1 MNELEVFYSHLYD
14 GSTCEDMGSFSSFLS
29 DLNEIPS
36 LVEEKKNVCEG
47 KLGYG
52 ECYKAL
58 QTFQKNKSPGNDGLT
73 VEFYLAFWPVFG
85 SLLVESLNCAFE
97 YGELSNS
104 QKQAVITLV
113 EKRGKDKRQ
122 IKTWRPISLINV
134 DAKIASK
141 ALAKRLENVLP
152 EIVHFDQSA
161 FVKGR
166 TIFDAIR
173 TIDDVIEHTMN
184 RDISGILV
192 AIDFEKAF
200 DSLNFSF
207 LLRVLHAFNFG
218 PSFIQ
223 WVRVLYNKVSSCVMN
238 NGFTS
243 GPFSLSRGVRQGD
256 PLSPY
261 LFILALEILAIRI
274 RNDNNIQGITIGEKI
289 VKLTLFADDMTCFI
303 KDNRSYYTILFETLG
318 FRSVLRVKS
327 K

>member
-1 MNELEVFYSHLYD
+1 M
-14 GSTCEDMGSFSSFLS
+14 
-29 DLNEIPS
+29 
-36 LVEEKKNVCEG
+36 
-47 KLGYG
+47 
-52 ECYKAL
+52 
-58 QTFQKNKSPGNDGLT
+58 
-73 VEFYLAFWPVFG
+73 
-85 SLLVESLNCAFE
+85 
-97 YGELSNS
+97 
-104 QKQAVITLV
+104 
-113 EKRGKDKRQ
+113 
-122 IKTWRPISLINV
+122 
-134 DAKIASK
+134 
-141 ALAKRLENVLP
+141 LP
-152 EIVHFDQSA
+152 EIIHFDQSA

-207 LLRVLHAFNFG
+207 LKRVLHALNFG

-261 LFILALEILAIRI
+261 LFMLALEILAIKI
-274 RNDNNIQGITIGEKI
+274 RNDNNIQGIRIWNKSG
-289 VKLTLFADDMTCFI
+289 KLTLFADDMTCFI
-303 KDNRSYYTILFETLG
+303 KDNRSYTILFDTWG
-318 FRSVLRVKS
+318 
-327 K
+327 

>member
-1 MNELEVFYSHLYD
+1 M
-14 GSTCEDMGSFSSFLS
+14 
-29 DLNEIPS
+29 
-36 LVEEKKNVCEG
+36 
-47 KLGYG
+47 GYG
-52 ECYKAL
+52 ECYSAL

-85 SLLVESLNCAFE
+85 SLLVESLSYAFE

-113 EKRGKDKRQ
+113 ENRGKDKRQ
-122 IKTWRPISLINV
+122 IKNWHPISLINV

-141 ALAKRLENVLP
+141 TLAKRMENVQP
-152 EIVHFDQSA
+152 EIIHFDQSA

-173 TIDDVIEHTMN
+173 TIGDVIEHTMN

-207 LLRVLHAFNFG
+207 LLRVLHAFLNA

-223 WVRVLYNKVSSCVMN
+223 WVQVLYNKVSSCVMN
-238 NGFTS
+238 NCFIITS
-243 GPFSLSRGVRQGD
+243 GPFSLSRGVKPGD
-256 PLSPY
+256 ALPPY
-261 LFILALEILAIRI
+261 LFILAI
-274 RNDNNIQGITIGEKI
+274 RNDNNIQGIRIGEKI
-289 VKLTLFADDMTCFI
+289 VKLTLFAA
-303 KDNRSYYTILFETLG
+303 SSETQGQIVGERESLNG
-318 FRSVLRVKS
+318 RKNMARRKVKNGEKS
-327 K
+327 TWGQCLTRPVPNGRRCCYF

>member
-1 MNELEVFYSHLYD
+1 M
-14 GSTCEDMGSFSSFLS
+14 
-29 DLNEIPS
+29 
-36 LVEEKKNVCEG
+36 
-47 KLGYG
+47 
-52 ECYKAL
+52 
-58 QTFQKNKSPGNDGLT
+58 
-73 VEFYLAFWPVFG
+73 
-85 SLLVESLNCAFE
+85 
-97 YGELSNS
+97 
-104 QKQAVITLV
+104 V

-122 IKTWRPISLINV
+122 IKNWRPISLINV

-141 ALAKRLENVLP
+141 TLAKRLENVLP
-152 EIVHFDQSA
+152 EIIHFDQSA

-173 TIDDVIEHTMN
+173 TTDDVIEHTMN

-223 WVRVLYNKVSSCVMN
+223 WVRVLYNKDSSCVLN

-243 GPFSLSRGVRQGD
+243 GPFSLSRRVGQGD

-261 LFILALEILAIRI
+261 LFILALEILAIKI
-274 RNDNNIQGITIGEKI
+274 RNDNNIQGIKI
-289 VKLTLFADDMTCFI
+289 ENC
-303 KDNRSYYTILFETLG
+303 
-318 FRSVLRVKS
+318 
-327 K
+327 